1 MCTGLDWKLFR
12 LMTFDCYGT
21 LVNWEAGIL
30 GVLKPWAGNTGIM
43 GSDEEML
50 AAFGEAESAAEYAMP
65 KSVYRDILR
74 ETMNAI
80 AAKFGKVASA
90 SEQDALATSVGDWP
104 VFADTVEG
112 LRALQGWH
120 KLMVVSN
127 VDKASFSR
135 TAPKLGV
142 QLDGLVT
149 AEEVG
154 AYKPDKKMFE
164 RAMQAAKELGVKKE
178 EILHVAQSLF
188 HDIAPARA
196 LGLTTVWVDRHG
208 GKAGGATPK
217 PQGDATP
224 HLRVGSL
231 WELVEIERLE
241 RDGQAGG

>member
-1 MCTGLDWKLFR
+1 MTSGLDWKQFR

-21 LVNWEAGIL
+21 LVDWEAGIFA
-30 GVLKPWAGNTGIM
+30 VLKPWAAAAQTVA
-43 GSDEEML
+43 SEDELL
-50 AAFGEAESAAEYAMP
+50 AAFGEAESAAEHAMP

-74 ETMNAI
+74 ETTKGV
-80 AAKFGKVASA
+80 AAKFGRVASPA
-90 SEQDALATSVGDWP
+90 EQDALATSVGDWP

-127 VDKASFSR
+127 VDKASFAR

-142 QLDGLVT
+142 RLDGLVT

-154 AYKPDKKMFE
+154 AYKPDVKMFE
-164 RAMQAAKELGVKKE
+164 RAMQLAGELGVKKE
-178 EILHVAQSLF
+178 EILHVAQSLY
-188 HDIAPARA
+188 HDVAPARA
-196 LGLTTVWVDRHG
+196 LGLTTVWVDRRA
-208 GKAGGATPK
+208 GKTGGAAPQ

-231 WELVEIERLE
+231 RELVEIEAFE
-241 RDGQAGG
+241 RDQQARR